1 MALPPARLL
10 AQITPKNGGIS
21 GHQLLR
27 LPAVIFNRKDGL
39 QDAFLA
45 LHLNLRGALYPRHFV
60 PSVGGF
66 ERAVDLGLGWGMVPD
81 VLLNARANGAPLQE
95 VLPGRTVDVARYWG
109 NIRRTNRWQASD

>member
-21 GHQLLR
+21 AHQLLH

-45 LHLNLRGALYPRHFV
+45 LHLNLRGALYPSHFV

-66 ERAVDLGLGWGMVPD
+66 ERAVELGLGWGMVPHE
-81 VLLNARANGAPLQE
+81 LLNARANGAPLQE
-95 VLPGRTVDVARYWG
+95 VLPGRTVDVARYW
-109 NIRRTNRWQASD
+109 QH